1 MIGITMKRPYVW
13 GIAMTMSENMLK
25 VATPIMIVGMIVGLA
40 ISLFQALTSI
50 QEMTL
55 TFVPKI
61 LVVFAS
67 LLVLLPFMFDVM
79 RRFMESVADRIVG
92 IG

>member
-1 MIGITMKRPYVW
+1 MDFAREAVFT
-13 GIAMTMSENMLK
+13 MLK
-25 VATPIMIVGMIVGLA
+25 VATPIMIVGLIVGLA

-61 LVVFAS
+61 LVVFTS
-67 LLVLLPFMFDVM
+67 LLVLLPYMLDIM
-79 RRFMESVADRIVG
+79 QRFMESVADRIVG

>member
-1 MIGITMKRPYVW
+1 MNEAQALDFMREAIWTLIIVT
-13 GIAMTMSENMLK
+13 A
-25 VATPIMIVGMIVGLA
+25 PIMLVGLVVGLI

-61 LVVFAS
+61 LLVFMS
-67 LLVLLPFMFDVM
+67 LVILSL
-79 RRFMESVADRIVG
+79 IH
-92 IG
+92 I

>member
-1 MIGITMKRPYVW
+1 MNEAQVLDFAREAVF
-13 GIAMTMSENMLK
+13 AMLK
-25 VATPIMIVGMIVGLA
+25 VATPIMLVGMIVGLA

-79 RRFMESVADRIVG
+79 KTFMESVADRIVG

>member
-1 MIGITMKRPYVW
+1 MNEAQVMDFAREAVFT
-13 GIAMTMSENMLK
+13 MLK
-25 VATPIMIVGMIVGLA
+25 VATPIMVVGLIVGLA

-61 LVVFAS
+61 LVVFTS
-67 LLVLLPFMFDVM
+67 LLVLLPYMLDIM
-79 RRFMESVADRIVG
+79 QRFMESVADRIVG

>member
-1 MIGITMKRPYVW
+1 MNEAQVMDFAREAVFT
-13 GIAMTMSENMLK
+13 MLK
-25 VATPIMIVGMIVGLA
+25 VATPIMMVGLIVGLA

-61 LVVFAS
+61 LVVFTS
-67 LLVLLPFMFDVM
+67 LLVLLPYMLDIM
-79 RRFMESVADRIVG
+79 QRFMESVADRIVG

>member
-1 MIGITMKRPYVW
+1 MNDAQALDFMREAIFTLLQVT
-13 GIAMTMSENMLK
+13 A
-25 VATPIMIVGMIVGLA
+25 PIMLVGLVVGLI

-61 LVVFAS
+61 LVVFFS
-67 LLVLLPFMFDVM
+67 LIVLMPFMLETM
-79 RRFMESVADRIVG
+79 RLFMEGVADKIVSLG

>member
-1 MIGITMKRPYVW
+1 MNEAQALDFMRDAIWTLIIV
-13 GIAMTMSENMLK
+13 
-25 VATPIMIVGMIVGLA
+25 VAPIMLVGLVVGLI

-61 LVVFAS
+61 LLVFMS
-67 LLVLLPFMFDVM
+67 LVIFLPFMLETM
-79 RRFMESVADRIVG
+79 RLFMEGVADKIIGLG

>member
-1 MIGITMKRPYVW
+1 MNEAQVLDFAREAVFT
-13 GIAMTMSENMLK
+13 MLK
-25 VATPIMIVGMIVGLA
+25 VATPIMIVGMIVG
-40 ISLFQALTSI
+40 ITVSLFQALTSI

-61 LVVFAS
+61 LIVFTS
-67 LLVLLPFMFDVM
+67 LLVLLPYMFDVM
-79 RRFMESVADRIVG
+79 QRFMESVTDRIVG

>member
-1 MIGITMKRPYVW
+1 MDFAREAVFT
-13 GIAMTMSENMLK
+13 MLK
-25 VATPIMIVGMIVGLA
+25 VATPIMMVGLIVGLA

-61 LVVFAS
+61 LVVFTS
-67 LLVLLPFMFDVM
+67 LLVLLPYMLDIM
-79 RRFMESVADRIVG
+79 QRFMESVADRIVG

>member
-1 MIGITMKRPYVW
+1 MNEALALDFMRDAIWTLIIV
-13 GIAMTMSENMLK
+13 
-25 VATPIMIVGMIVGLA
+25 VAPIMLVGLVVGLI

-61 LVVFAS
+61 LLVFMS
-67 LLVLLPFMFDVM
+67 LVIFLPFMLETM
-79 RRFMESVADRIVG
+79 RLFMEGVADKI
-92 IG
+92 IGLGTG

>member
-1 MIGITMKRPYVW
+1 MNEAQALDFMRDAILTLLQVT
-13 GIAMTMSENMLK
+13 A
-25 VATPIMIVGMIVGLA
+25 PIMLVGLVVGLI

-61 LVVFAS
+61 LIVFFS
-67 LLVLLPFMFDVM
+67 LIVFLPFMLATM
-79 RRFMESVADRIVG
+79 RTFMELSLIH
-92 IG
+92 I

>member
-1 MIGITMKRPYVW
+1 MNEAQALDFMREAIWTLIIVT
-13 GIAMTMSENMLK
+13 A
-25 VATPIMIVGMIVGLA
+25 PIMLVDLVVGLI

-61 LVVFAS
+61 LLVFMS
-67 LLVLLPFMFDVM
+67 LVIFLPFMMETM
-79 RRFMESVADRIVG
+79 RLFMEGVADKI
-92 IG
+92 IGLGAG

>member
-1 MIGITMKRPYVW
+1 MNEAQVLDFAREAVF
-13 GIAMTMSENMLK
+13 AMLK
-25 VATPIMIVGMIVGLA
+25 VATPIMIVGMIVGLT

-61 LVVFAS
+61 LIVFAS
-67 LLVLLPFMFDVM
+67 LLVLLPYMFHIM
-79 RRFMESVADRIVG
+79 KTFMESVADRIVG

>member
-1 MIGITMKRPYVW
+1 MNEAQALDFMREAIWTLIIV
-13 GIAMTMSENMLK
+13 
-25 VATPIMIVGMIVGLA
+25 VAPIMLVGLVVGLI

-61 LVVFAS
+61 LLVFMS
-67 LLVLLPFMFDVM
+67 LVIFLPFMLETM
-79 RRFMESVADRIVG
+79 RLFMEGVADKI
-92 IG
+92 IGLGTG

>member
-1 MIGITMKRPYVW
+1 LNEAQVLDFAREAV
-13 GIAMTMSENMLK
+13 IAMLK
-25 VATPIMIVGMIVGLA
+25 VATPIMIIGMIVGLT

-67 LLVLLPFMFDVM
+67 LLVLLPYMFDVM
-79 RRFMESVADRIVG
+79 KTFMESVADRIVG

>member
-1 MIGITMKRPYVW
+1 MNEAQVLDFAREAVYV
-13 GIAMTMSENMLK
+13 MLK
-25 VATPIMIVGMIVGLA
+25 VATPVMIVGMIVGLS

-67 LLVLLPFMFDVM
+67 LIVLLPFMFDVM
-79 RRFMESVADRIVG
+79 RHFMESVADRIVG
-92 IG
+92 LG

>member
-1 MIGITMKRPYVW
+1 MNEAQVLDFAREAVFT
-13 GIAMTMSENMLK
+13 MLK
-25 VATPIMIVGMIVGLA
+25 IATPIMLIGMIVGLT

-61 LVVFAS
+61 LIVFAS

-79 RRFMESVADRIVG
+79 NVFMESVADRIVG
-92 IG
+92 LG

>member
-1 MIGITMKRPYVW
+1 MNEAQALDFMRDAI
-13 GIAMTMSENMLK
+13 MTLLK
-25 VATPIMIVGMIVGLA
+25 VTTPIMLVGLVVGLI

-61 LVVFAS
+61 LIVFFS
-67 LLVLLPFMFDVM
+67 LVVLLPFMLDTM
-79 RRFMESVADRIVG
+79 RGFMEGVADKI
-92 IG
+92 IGLGSG

>member
-1 MIGITMKRPYVW
+1 MNEAQALDFMRDAIWTLIIV
-13 GIAMTMSENMLK
+13 
-25 VATPIMIVGMIVGLA
+25 VAPIMLVGLVVGLI

-61 LVVFAS
+61 LLVFMS
-67 LLVLLPFMFDVM
+67 LVIFLPFMLETM
-79 RRFMESVADRIVG
+79 RLFMEGVADKI
-92 IG
+92 IGLGTG

>member
-1 MIGITMKRPYVW
+1 LNEAQVLDFAREAVF
-13 GIAMTMSENMLK
+13 AMLK
-25 VATPIMIVGMIVGLA
+25 VATPIMIIGMIVGLS

-79 RRFMESVADRIVG
+79 KTFMESVADRIVG

>member
-1 MIGITMKRPYVW
+1 MLDFAREAIV
-13 GIAMTMSENMLK
+13 AMLK
-25 VATPIMIVGMIVGLA
+25 VATPIMIIGMIVGLA

-50 QEMTL
+50 QEITL

-61 LVVFAS
+61 LVVFTS
-67 LLVLLPFMFDVM
+67 MLVLLPFMFNVM
-79 RRFMESVADRIVG
+79 KRFMESVADRIVG

>member
-1 MIGITMKRPYVW
+1 MNEAQALDFMREAIWTLIIVT
-13 GIAMTMSENMLK
+13 A
-25 VATPIMIVGMIVGLA
+25 PIMLVGLVVGLI

-61 LVVFAS
+61 LLVFMS
-67 LLVLLPFMFDVM
+67 LVIFLPFMMETM
-79 RRFMESVADRIVG
+79 RLFMEGVADKI
-92 IG
+92 I

>member
-1 MIGITMKRPYVW
+1 MDEAQVLDFAREAVF
-13 GIAMTMSENMLK
+13 AMLK
-25 VATPIMIVGMIVGLA
+25 VATPIMIVGMIVGLTV
-40 ISLFQALTSI
+40 SLFQALTPI

-61 LVVFAS
+61 LVVFTS
-67 LLVLLPFMFDVM
+67 LLVLLPFMFGVM
-79 RRFMESVADRIVG
+79 KAFMESVADRIVG

>member
-1 MIGITMKRPYVW
+1 MNEAQVMDFAREAVF
-13 GIAMTMSENMLK
+13 AMLK
-25 VATPIMIVGMIVGLA
+25 VATPIMLVGLVVGLA

-61 LVVFAS
+61 LIVFTS
-67 LLVLLPFMFDVM
+67 LLVLLPYMLDVM
-79 RRFMESVADRIVG
+79 QRFMESVADRIVG

>member
-1 MIGITMKRPYVW
+1 MNEAQALDFMRDAIWTLIIVVAPV
-13 GIAMTMSENMLK
+13 ML
-25 VATPIMIVGMIVGLA
+25 VGLVVGLI

-61 LVVFAS
+61 LLVFMS
-67 LLVLLPFMFDVM
+67 LVIFLPFMLETM
-79 RRFMESVADRIVG
+79 RLFMEGVADKIIGLG

>member
-1 MIGITMKRPYVW
+1 MNEAQALDFMRDAIWTLIIV
-13 GIAMTMSENMLK
+13 
-25 VATPIMIVGMIVGLA
+25 VAPIMLVGLVVRLI

-61 LVVFAS
+61 LLVFMS
-67 LLVLLPFMFDVM
+67 LVIFLPFMLETM
-79 RRFMESVADRIVG
+79 RLFMEGVADKI
-92 IG
+92 IGLGTG

>member
-1 MIGITMKRPYVW
+1 MNEAQALDFMRDAILTLLQVT
-13 GIAMTMSENMLK
+13 A
-25 VATPIMIVGMIVGLA
+25 PIMLVGLVVGLV

-61 LVVFAS
+61 LIVFFS
-67 LLVLLPFMFDVM
+67 LIVFLPFMLATM
-79 RRFMESVADRIVG
+79 QTFMEGVADKI
-92 IG
+92 IGLGSG

>member
-1 MIGITMKRPYVW
+1 MNEAQALDFMRDAIWTLIIV
-13 GIAMTMSENMLK
+13 
-25 VATPIMIVGMIVGLA
+25 VAPIMLVGLVVGLI

-61 LVVFAS
+61 LLVFMS
-67 LLVLLPFMFDVM
+67 LVIFLPFMLETM
-79 RRFMESVADRIVG
+79 RLFMEGIADKI
-92 IG
+92 IGLGTG

>member
-1 MIGITMKRPYVW
+1 MNEAQVLDFAREAVV
-13 GIAMTMSENMLK
+13 AMLK
-25 VATPIMIVGMIVGLA
+25 IATPIMIIGMIVGLT

-67 LLVLLPFMFDVM
+67 LLVLLPYMFDVM
-79 RRFMESVADRIVG
+79 KTFMESVADRIVG